1 MVGKPIPSDSTTK
14 VTNGTVLI
22 NILNKVANEN
32 ERSPF
37 KRYDSTY
44 HKGMGYAVTAVNGIK
59 ENPSTYTYWAIVDGQ
74 NGGAMPCGISFY
86 VPFDQST
93 IIFRLTN
100 DFSHSGTVSGYCRTP
115 APPSNQVSRLLSRIC
130 QSIKR

>member
-14 VTNGTVLI
+14 VTSGTVLI
-22 NILNKVANEN
+22 DILNKVANED

-44 HKGMGYAVTAVNGIK
+44 YMGIGYAVTAVDGIK

-74 NGGAMPCGISFY
+74 NGGGTPCGMSFY
-86 VPFDQST
+86 VPVDGST

-100 DFSHSGTVSGYCRTP
+100 DFSHSGTVSGYCSTP
-115 APPSNQVSRLLSRIC
+115 APPSNQVSGLLSTIC